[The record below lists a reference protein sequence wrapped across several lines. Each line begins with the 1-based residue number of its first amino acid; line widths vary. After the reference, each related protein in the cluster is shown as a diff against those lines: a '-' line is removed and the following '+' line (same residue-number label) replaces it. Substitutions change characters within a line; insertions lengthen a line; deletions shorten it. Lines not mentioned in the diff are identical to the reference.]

1 MYRIVSFNDDAF
13 LILVYK
19 RMNMMFQ
26 FQKLA
31 GLWIPSTSISVETGC
46 SPCSSTTSEINRSI
60 ATNIFCS
67 FATLIPRIFLLSGS
81 KAATHHIQMY
91 FDPTLITVSSFVYN
105 ILGEIF
111 FEDCIFE
118 SNSK

>member
-1 MYRIVSFNDDAF
+1 
-13 LILVYK
+13 
-19 RMNMMFQ
+19 
-26 FQKLA
+26 
-31 GLWIPSTSISVETGC
+31 
-46 SPCSSTTSEINRSI
+46 
-60 ATNIFCS
+60 
-67 FATLIPRIFLLSGS
+67 LLSGS
-81 KAATHHIQMY
+81 NAATHHIQMY